1 MKKTILLMAVCL
13 CFIGKASAQW
23 VVSDPG
29 NLAQGII
36 NTTKQIVQ
44 TSTTAKNT
52 LDGFMEAQKIFQ
64 QGKKYYDALKAVH
77 DVVKG
82 GVKVKKSIEL
92 VAEISEIY
100 VRNFQNMLVDPNFT
114 PYGVEVTFA
123 KTVHIIFPAAVRY
136 VDLGSNHII
145 AGKADGAENVIRVK
159 ATTEGFP
166 GETNFSVI
174 CEDGSFFSFNAKY
187 AREPEMLNIE
197 MKDFLENEDTS
208 DFSHTRMNIYFRE
221 LGNESPL
228 LVKLIMRSIYKNND
242 RKVRHLGSKRFGIQF
257 LIKGIY
263 TYNGML
269 YVHTQTKNS
278 SNVPFDTDFIKF
290 KIVDKKVPKRTAIQ
304 ETVLDAVRSYNEV
317 IEIAGKSTVRTV
329 YALPK
334 FTIPDDKL
342 LVVELYE
349 KNGGRHQ
356 VIRVENADIVNA
368 EVIDELKIK

>member
-1 MKKTILLMAVCL
+1 MNTKLSESNGEPCTWRHVSTVRGQALENLPSKD
-13 CFIGKASAQW
+13 GKALSAE
-23 VVSDPG
+23 P
-29 NLAQGII
+29 
-36 NTTKQIVQ
+36 T
-44 TSTTAKNT
+44 
-52 LDGFMEAQKIFQ
+52 
-64 QGKKYYDALKAVH
+64 
-77 DVVKG
+77 
-82 GVKVKKSIEL
+82 
-92 VAEISEIY
+92 
-100 VRNFQNMLVDPNFT
+100 
-114 PYGVEVTFA
+114 
-123 KTVHIIFPAAVRY
+123 HIIFPAAVRY

-208 DFSHTRMNIYFRE
+208 DFSHT
-221 LGNESPL
+221 
-228 LVKLIMRSIYKNND
+228 YKNND

-342 LVVELYE
+342 LLVELYE

-356 VIRVENADIVNA
+356 VIRVENSDIVNA
-368 EVIDELKIK
+368 EVINELKIK

>member
-1 MKKTILLMAVCL
+1 M
-13 CFIGKASAQW
+13 
-23 VVSDPG
+23 
-29 NLAQGII
+29 
-36 NTTKQIVQ
+36 KQIFVMFALLLGVCAANAQ
-44 TSTTAKNT
+44 TTDTV
-52 LDGFMEAQKIFQ
+52 
-64 QGKKYYDALKAVH
+64 KYAAGNNLYRGITRKLPYRQMV
-77 DVVKG
+77 
-82 GVKVKKSIEL
+82 
-92 VAEISEIY
+92 
-100 VRNFQNMLVDPNFT
+100 T

-208 DFSHTRMNIYFRE
+208 D
-221 LGNESPL
+221 L
-228 LVKLIMRSIYKNND
+228 
-242 RKVRHLGSKRFGIQF
+242 
-257 LIKGIY
+257 
-263 TYNGML
+263 
-269 YVHTQTKNS
+269 
-278 SNVPFDTDFIKF
+278 
-290 KIVDKKVPKRTAIQ
+290 
-304 ETVLDAVRSYNEV
+304 LDAVRSYNEV

-342 LVVELYE
+342 LLVELYE

-368 EVIDELKIK
+368 EVINELKIK